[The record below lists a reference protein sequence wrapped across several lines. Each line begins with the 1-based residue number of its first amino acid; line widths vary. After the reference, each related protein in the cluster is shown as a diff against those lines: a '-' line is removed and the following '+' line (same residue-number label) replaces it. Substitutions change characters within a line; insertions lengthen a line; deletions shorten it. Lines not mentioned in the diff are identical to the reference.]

1 LDSRGGNFKK
11 ATLWLS
17 EASAASVRDDD
28 QSWPSPGNLNLN
40 GFVYR
45 LIEPRDA
52 GTRLEWLK
60 LQPDKPFF
68 PQPYLQLAR
77 VLAEAGDEDGRIQI
91 LVAMKDREWRLNR
104 RGLMDLVL
112 RGPFKATIGYGYR
125 PLMAFWEVMGLSAL
139 GWIVYRRSYLAG
151 GVVPSDKDAYQE
163 FKSTSQP
170 PDYHKRFSPLIYS
183 LENSLPLVTLGQAE
197 KWQPDPS
204 RATRPESTAV
214 KPTFGSPARW
224 PRWVHWLQRLLVFV
238 GLKAPEQADSPR
250 SRASRWGTSPR
261 FLRWFLWAQI
271 LLGWLLAT
279 LFLAGISGIIK
290 RE

>member
-1 LDSRGGNFKK
+1 
-11 ATLWLS
+11 
-17 EASAASVRDDD
+17 
-28 QSWPSPGNLNLN
+28 
-40 GFVYR
+40 
-45 LIEPRDA
+45 
-52 GTRLEWLK
+52 
-60 LQPDKPFF
+60 
-68 PQPYLQLAR
+68 
-77 VLAEAGDEDGRIQI
+77 
-91 LVAMKDREWRLNR
+91 
-104 RGLMDLVL
+104 MDLVL

-170 PDYHKRFSPLIYS
+170 PNYHKRFSPLIYS

-214 KPTFGSPARW
+214 KPTLGLPARW
-224 PRWVHWLQRLLVFV
+224 PRWVHWLQRFLVFV
-238 GLKAPEQADSPR
+238 GLRAPEQADSPR